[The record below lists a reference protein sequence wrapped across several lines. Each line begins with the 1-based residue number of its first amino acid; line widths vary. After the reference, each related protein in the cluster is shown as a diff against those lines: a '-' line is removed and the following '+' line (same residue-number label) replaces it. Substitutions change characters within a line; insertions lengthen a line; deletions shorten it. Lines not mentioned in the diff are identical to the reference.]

1 MVAIPDPS
9 PGLVIRYA
17 YLWKREADRRRT
29 EGSKNRP
36 GVVVLS
42 VTTGKAGGKTV
53 WAAPI
58 THTRPNDP
66 EEAVEIPMRTGT
78 RLGLDENRSW
88 IVISE
93 VNRFTWPGPDLRL
106 VEPGRWAYG
115 LLPAGLFRSVCER
128 LADLA
133 RRRKVAEVR
142 RDS

>member
-1 MVAIPDPS
+1 MVAIPEAS

-17 YLWKREADRRRT
+17 YLWKREADRHRT
-29 EGSKNRP
+29 EGSKERP
-36 GVVVLS
+36 GVVVLA
-42 VTTGKAGGKTV
+42 VTDGKGGGKTV
-53 WAAPI
+53 WVAPI

-66 EEAVEIPMRTGT
+66 EEAIEIPMRTGL

-93 VNRFTWPGPDLRL
+93 VNRFTWPGPDLRP

-115 LLPAGLFRSVCER
+115 LLPAGLFRSVREH

-133 RRRKVAEVR
+133 RRRKIAEVR
-142 RDS
+142 RSP